1 MSEEKLNDTQQTGK
15 IVLENIGTTKKRW
28 TNCLTCGQFPISFPD
43 NMQGPIQ
50 CEACARKGKSA
61 TKPKRIQHRKQIGF
75 YADADIEEYLDK
87 HPLGNKSKMINEAL
101 RLYKDQE
108 QHQEARLIELEA
120 RVTKL
125 EAQLH
130 RMKP

>member
-1 MSEEKLNDTQQTGK
+1 MSDSEIEK
-15 IVLENIGTTKKRW
+15 ENIGTTKKRW
-28 TNCLTCGQFPISFPD
+28 TNCFTCGQYPIFLPE
-43 NMQGPIQ
+43 NTPLPIQ
-50 CEACARKGKSA
+50 CEACVEKGRVKSY
-61 TKPKRIQHRKQIGF
+61 PKRKQTRRQIGF
-75 YADADIEEYLDK
+75 YADADIEQYLDA

-101 RLYKDQE
+101 RLYKSQE
-108 QHQEARLIELEA
+108 QHQEQRLIDIEA